1 LESCALT
8 VPMSSPSAAIVKCTC
23 EREVSSDVV
32 LYTTTWLK
40 LKVRVEL
47 VQYLETLL

>member
-1 LESCALT
+1 
-8 VPMSSPSAAIVKCTC
+8 MVKCTC
-23 EREVSSDVV
+23 EREVSSEVV

-40 LKVRVEL
+40 LKVRVEF